1 MNIRS
6 GNMIVVSKGTEI
18 FYKKK
23 SELFFLVTN
32 SNKLYQLRLHLK
44 VGHFF
49 NDSTV
54 LAKTSSDSRA
64 FF

>member
-23 SELFFLVTN
+23 SKLFFLVTN
-32 SNKLYQLRLHLK
+32 SNKLY
-44 VGHFF
+44 
-49 NDSTV
+49 
-54 LAKTSSDSRA
+54 
-64 FF
+64 

>member
-32 SNKLYQLRLHLK
+32 SNKLY
-44 VGHFF
+44 
-49 NDSTV
+49 
-54 LAKTSSDSRA
+54 
-64 FF
+64 